1 MFRPYLFLI
10 VESQNMVIMSKQFKN
25 NGNLSETSGA
35 SPLSL
40 LSVRSVCAVQ
50 NMRAAAFCPLI
61 GSSSECAC
69 CVKPAPA
76 ASSSAMLN
84 SKRDPPLPGDS

>member
-10 VESQNMVIMSKQFKN
+10 VKSQTLVIIGEQFKN
-25 NGNLSETSGA
+25 NGNLSETSGV

-50 NMRAAAFCPLI
+50 NMRTAAFCPLI

-76 ASSSAMLN
+76 A
-84 SKRDPPLPGDS
+84 